1 MAVDPIDHPVSAYA
15 RDVVEGRQV
24 AGELVRLA
32 CARHLTD
39 LQTGPERGLI
49 FDTASA
55 DMVINFARMIRHTTG
70 PMAGKPLELRPWQVF
85 RHGSVFGWKHADTGL
100 RRFRATYHQVA
111 KKNGKTT
118 DTAAPALFTQLFDGE
133 AAPQGYC
140 AATSRDQAGLLFQEI
155 KRMVQASPAL
165 SQLLKPWRSMVE
177 SPRTNGSIRCLSR
190 DGNSAD
196 GINPHFAALD
206 EVHRW
211 TDRELFEVV
220 RNSMLARAQPI
231 LWAITTAGADMAS
244 VCGELRAY
252 SEKVLRGDVL
262 DDAFFAY
269 VAEPPRD
276 ADAGDRAAWAM
287 ANPNLGHAFRDEDF
301 AQIYR
306 EAAAITGKMPNFR
319 RLHLNLWTEGAEA
332 WIDRATWDQGNAP
345 ISLADLAGCRAWAGV
360 DLSRSQDMTAIAVAV
375 EAPDGGIVLIVY
387 SFLPAGPQGFAARA
401 QRENRDYIGWRDRGW
416 LEIHN
421 GGVIDDDA
429 IIRRLVEIREA
440 FDLQEVAFDRWGS
453 KYMVNRLTEQRFPLV
468 EHGQGFASMSA
479 PMKEMEKLAL
489 QGRLQH
495 GGNPVL
501 AWAVGNVHRD
511 EDPAGNIKPNKARS
525 MGRIDPAVASIMAI
539 GRLVAARKK
548 RKIEKVLIV

>member
-1 MAVDPIDHPVSAYA
+1 MAAIHPQDHAVSVYA
-15 RDVVEGRQV
+15 RDVLAGRET
-24 AGELVRLA
+24 AGDLVRLA
-32 CARHLTD
+32 CERHLRD
-39 LQTGPERGLI
+39 LDHAADRGLI
-49 FDTASA
+49 FDTQRA
-55 DMVINFARMIRHTTG
+55 DMAINFAKMIRHTTG

-85 RHGSVFGWKHADTGL
+85 RHGSVFGWLSASTGL
-100 RRFRATYHQVA
+100 RRFRTAYHQVA

-118 DTAAPALFTQLFDGE
+118 DTAPPALFTQLFDGE
-133 AAPQGYC
+133 AAPQGFC

-165 SQLLKPWRSMVE
+165 SQLLRPWRHMVE
-177 SPRTNGSIRCLSR
+177 SPNTNGSIRCLSR

-196 GINPHFAALD
+196 GINPHFAAMD

-231 LWAITTAGADMAS
+231 LWAITTAGADMTS

-252 SEKVLRGDVL
+252 SEKVLRGDVQ

-276 ADAGDRAAWAM
+276 ADAGDRNAWMM
-287 ANPNLGHAFRDEDF
+287 ANPNFGHAFKEDDF

-332 WIDRATWDQGNAP
+332 WIDKVTWDMGAKP
-345 ISLADLAGCRAWAGV
+345 FDLSELAGLPAWVGV
-360 DLSRSQDMTAIAVAV
+360 DLSRSQDMTAITVAV
-375 EAPDGGIVLIVY
+375 EKDGEVYVICY
-387 SFLPAGPQGFAARA
+387 SFLPAGPQGFMVRA
-401 QRENRDYIGWRDRGW
+401 QKENRDYIGWRDRGW
-416 LEIHN
+416 LEVHH

-429 IIRRLVEIREA
+429 IIRRLIEIREA
-440 FDLQEVAFDRWGS
+440 FDLQELAFDRWGS
-453 KYMVNRLTEQRFPLV
+453 KYMVKRLTELRFPLV
-468 EHGQGFASMSA
+468 EHGQGYASMSA
-479 PMKEMEKLAL
+479 PMKEVEKLVL
-489 QGRLQH
+489 QGRLRH
-495 GGNPVL
+495 NGNPVL
-501 AWAVGNVHRD
+501 SWAVGNVHRD

-525 MGRIDPAVASIMAI
+525 TGRIDPAVATIMAV
-539 GRLVAARKK
+539 GRAVAAKRK